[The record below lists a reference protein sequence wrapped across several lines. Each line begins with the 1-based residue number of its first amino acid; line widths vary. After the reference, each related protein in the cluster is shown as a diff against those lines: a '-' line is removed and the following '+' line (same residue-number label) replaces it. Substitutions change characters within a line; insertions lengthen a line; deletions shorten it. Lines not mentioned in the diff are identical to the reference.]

1 MIDLDT
7 LRSKFISSYANIP
20 QNLRRDVIA
29 VLDKE
34 IYSWQTAFY
43 EIKEKTKIGD
53 SILKKLSYLGL
64 I

>member
-20 QNLRRDVIA
+20 QNLRRDVIV

-53 SILKKLSYLGL
+53 NILKELNDLGL